1 MMPQDEPQDEG
12 PPTVHTGEG
21 QTMIKSGFKGKR
33 ATKKFGQYGKRG
45 GNKKLNYT
53 PPQHETQQILSPS
66 TGRTS
71 TGRKLSTMMII
82 RKLSTVASNALI
94 QKEVALSE
102 NQALGKKLS
111 KSKVVVED
119 LRTCLKDAR
128 MGMRSTKLDLVNALK
143 DNTTM
148 QNDFLYRERYHQSQI
163 DALKKKA
170 DATLEQAKRGHKI
183 ATGKILSKSESKLA
197 AAERKN
203 TRVW

>member
-1 MMPQDEPQDEG
+1 MGMRSTKLDFVNSLKDN
-12 PPTVHTGEG
+12 T
-21 QTMIKSGFKGKR
+21 TMQNYFQSSE
-33 ATKKFGQYGKRG
+33 QYH
-45 GNKKLNYT
+45 
-53 PPQHETQQILSPS
+53 Q
-66 TGRTS
+66 
-71 TGRKLSTMMII
+71 
-82 RKLSTVASNALI
+82 SNALK

-197 AAERKN
+197 ATERKHKGVVN
-203 TRVW
+203 TITKLKREHMTAKDDLHAVELEEQNNGISVSPSFNTVAFLSSITHNFVVRP